1 MATWLDTTFAD
12 FDAAVSGFFHRLAET
27 TGGAFNTPAELIS
40 MLAWKALCMFLLGLV
55 LCLFAK
61 TRKQGATVFLAV
73 CFGALFTNII
83 LKDLVARMRPPL
95 ASETYAA
102 WRQFAAGALS
112 RVTEDELLEYSFP
125 SGHTTAV
132 TAAMTG
138 LFLTTN
144 KRKSWPALLLIPVVG
159 ASRIYLV
166 AHYPTDILGGMLFGA
181 LGAILAFF
189 AVKGIYALLTAHAEN
204 RFCAFCLTFDP
215 VVFLW
220 RKIRKQEKAGPANE
234 TAGAARDDATDGH
247 EQDR

>member
-12 FDAAVSGFFHRLAET
+12 FDAAVSGAFHRLAEA

-40 MLAWKALCMFLLGLV
+40 MLAWKALCMFLLGLC

-61 TRKQGATVFLAV
+61 TRKTGATVFLAV

-83 LKDLVARMRPPL
+83 LKDAVARMRPPL

-112 RVTEDELLEYSFP
+112 RVTEGELLEYSFP
-125 SGHTTAV
+125 SGHTTAT

-144 KRKSWPALLLIPVVG
+144 KKRSWPALLLIPVIGV
-159 ASRIYLV
+159 SRIYLV
-166 AHYPTDILGGMLFGA
+166 AHYPTDVLGGILSGL
-181 LGAILAFF
+181 LGAVIAYF
-189 AVKGIYALLTAHAEN
+189 AVGGIYALLTKYESK
-204 RFCAFCLTFDP
+204 RFCAFCLHFDP
-215 VVFLW
+215 VVTLW
-220 RKIRKQEKAGPANE
+220 KKIRGQEKAETVQE
-234 TAGAARDDATDGH
+234 TADEAESGATDDT
-247 EQDR
+247 EQNN

>member
-12 FDAAVSGFFHRLAET
+12 FDAAVLAFFHRLAAA
-27 TGGAFNTPAELIS
+27 TGGALNTPAELIS

-61 TRKQGATVFLAV
+61 TRKTGMTVFLAV
-73 CFGALFTNII
+73 CFGALFTNLI
-83 LKDLVARMRPPL
+83 LKDAVARLRPPL

-102 WRQFAAGALS
+102 WRQYAAGAFS
-112 RVTEDELLEYSFP
+112 RLTEGELKEYSFP
-125 SGHTTAV
+125 SGHATAT

-138 LFLTTN
+138 LFLTTD
-144 KRKSWPALLLIPVVG
+144 KKKSWPALLLIPVVG

-166 AHYPTDILGGMLFGA
+166 AHYPTDILGGMISGL
-181 LGAILAFF
+181 LGATLAYFT
-189 AVKGIYALLTAHAEN
+189 VKGIYALFTAHVEN

-220 RKIRKQEKAGPANE
+220 RKMRKQKKTEPAQE
-234 TAGAARDDATDGH
+234 TAGATDGN
-247 EQDR
+247 EQDH